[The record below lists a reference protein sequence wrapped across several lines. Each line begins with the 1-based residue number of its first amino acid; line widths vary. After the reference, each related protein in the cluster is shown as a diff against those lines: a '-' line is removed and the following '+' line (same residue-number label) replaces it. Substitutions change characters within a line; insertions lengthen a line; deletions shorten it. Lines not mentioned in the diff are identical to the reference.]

1 MLISK
6 TIFIIIV
13 IIAVWLALAVAWTT
27 MKILFTLG
35 KNIKQSLLTVPAY
48 LEERFRTFW
57 SDGILLGLYRSFM
70 FFFIMASIPLFIAF
84 NIIENIPSPY
94 FASAY
99 FVSYDGNRFN
109 YKTYVAYGE
118 IDYANSVLPVKNNK
132 VYIFNETNK
141 TLILHDEVYSKS
153 GGTRDNICEY
163 SISPNS
169 YLESNYK
176 PDLWFGVPNQLSIK
190 INIFDS
196 PTDSVRKWAVESEE
210 DWFERKYSLFPN
222 INFK

>member
-35 KNIKQSLLTVPAY
+35 KNIKQSLLTVPSY

-70 FFFIMASIPLFIAF
+70 FILIMACIPLIIAF
-84 NIIENIPSPY
+84 IIIENVPSPY

-99 FVSYDGNRFN
+99 FVSNDGNRFN

-118 IDYANSVLPVKNNK
+118 IDFVDSVLHVKNNK

-141 TLILHDEVYSKS
+141 TLILHDEEYSKS
-153 GGTRDNICEY
+153 GGTRDSICEY
-163 SISPNS
+163 SISPCS

-176 PDLWFGVPNQLSIK
+176 PDFWFGVPNKLSIK
-190 INIFDS
+190 VNIFES
-196 PTDSVRKWAVESEE
+196 PTGSVRKWAVESED
-210 DWFERKYSLFPN
+210 DWFEKKYSLFPN
-222 INFK
+222 IYFK

>member
-6 TIFIIIV
+6 TVFILIV
-13 IIAVWLALAVAWTT
+13 IIAVWVVVAVAWTT
-27 MKILFTLG
+27 MKILFTFG
-35 KNIKQSLLTVPAY
+35 KDIRQSLLTVPAY
-48 LEERFRTFW
+48 LQERFVTFW

-70 FFFIMASIPLFIAF
+70 FIFIMASIPLIIAF
-84 NIIENIPSPY
+84 NIIEDVPSPY

-109 YKTYVAYGE
+109 YETYVAYGE
-118 IDYANSVLPVKNNK
+118 IVYANNVLPVKNNK

-141 TLILHDEVYSKS
+141 TLILHDEEYSKS
-153 GGTRDNICEY
+153 GGTRDSISEF
-163 SISPNS
+163 SISPSS

-176 PDLWFGVPNQLSIK
+176 PDFWFGVPNKLSIK

-196 PTDSVRKWAVESEE
+196 PTDSLIMWAVESED
-210 DWFERKYSLFPN
+210 DWFKRKHSLFPN
-222 INFK
+222 IIFK